1 MDRAPSADSAL
12 YSVAFRYSPIN
23 ARSPALSASGSFS
36 AKRAFLTYAFFFK
49 YMLDNNLDKAD
60 GIGADVVIR
69 SELFGNE

>member
-1 MDRAPSADSAL
+1 MRAL
-12 YSVAFRYSPIN
+12 NYSHGKDISNMCTYPRDPITN
-23 ARSPALSASGSFS
+23 YAGSFS

-49 YMLDNNLDKAD
+49 YMLDNNLVKAD